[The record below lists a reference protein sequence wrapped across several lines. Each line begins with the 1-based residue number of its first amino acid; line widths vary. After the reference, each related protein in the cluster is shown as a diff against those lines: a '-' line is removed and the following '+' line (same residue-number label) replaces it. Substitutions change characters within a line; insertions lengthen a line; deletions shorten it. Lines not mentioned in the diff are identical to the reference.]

1 MALTD
6 AKTSTVITLGSTLSY
21 AIIFALVRRVG
32 PWRAKSTGAA
42 AAEGGAAEP
51 SSTTSSEV
59 QQLDLATRAVS
70 FVNIGVC
77 MVACAQLALDPHS
90 YEAVVDLEQAAFN
103 SSPTRDFFLL
113 VVSGYMIYD
122 AVVLVAYA
130 RLIGDPLMLVHHAVV
145 VIGLQVGVRFQAATF
160 YISVLFVN
168 EFSTIFLN
176 IRYILLYAGRSHE
189 AVYVTNG
196 LALLVSFFLCR
207 MCMITALVVHAAY
220 AWWVLAF
227 VRGLYWTRPVSDRFL
242 FGGLTLLLVVHYV
255 LNIFWFLKIVA
266 HARRGLRRS
275 MSKEKV
281 R

>member
-1 MALTD
+1 MA
-6 AKTSTVITLGSTLSY
+6 SSPGMVTLGSTLSY
-21 AIIFALVRRVG
+21 SILFALVRRVG
-32 PWRAKSTGAA
+32 PWRAEFTGPASLTG
-42 AAEGGAAEP
+42 EAEP
-51 SSTTSSEV
+51 PPSTTSSEV

-90 YEAVVDLEQAAFN
+90 YEAVFDLEQAAFN

-176 IRYILLYAGRSHE
+176 IRYMLLYAGRSHE
-189 AVYVTNG
+189 PLYVTNG
-196 LALLVSFFLCR
+196 LALLASFFVCR
-207 MCMITALVVHAAY
+207 MCMITTLVAHAAY

-255 LNIFWFLKIVA
+255 LNIFWFLKIVE
-266 HARRGLRRS
+266 HAKRGLQRS
-275 MSKEKV
+275 RSKEKAG
-281 R
+281 